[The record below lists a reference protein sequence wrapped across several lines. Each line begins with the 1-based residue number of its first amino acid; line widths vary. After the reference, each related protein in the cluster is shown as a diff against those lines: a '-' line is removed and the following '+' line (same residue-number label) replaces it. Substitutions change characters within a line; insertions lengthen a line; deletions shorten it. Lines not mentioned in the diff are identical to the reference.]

1 MISWSA
7 TDNFITI
14 LHDTNGR
21 VDNRPSQYVAST
33 SWKTCEFIDFQ
44 DSYNFVNKASFYGD
58 LRIVHYSKTDES
70 FYYSNLNIMSFH
82 PFYFKFL

>member
-21 VDNRPSQYVAST
+21 VDNRPSQYFMSR
-33 SWKTCEFIDFQ
+33 SWKTLEFIDFQ
-44 DSYNFVNKASFYGD
+44 ESYNFVDKASFYGI
-58 LRIVHYSKTDES
+58 LRIVQDSKTDES
-70 FYYSNLNIMSFH
+70 FYYSNLNIMSFY
-82 PFYFKFL
+82 PFYSNFL